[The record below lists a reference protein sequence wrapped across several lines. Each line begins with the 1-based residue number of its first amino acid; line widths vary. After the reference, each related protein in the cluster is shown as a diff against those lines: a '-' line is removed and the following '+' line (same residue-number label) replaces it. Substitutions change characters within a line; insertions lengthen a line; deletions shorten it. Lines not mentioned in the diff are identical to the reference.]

1 MDENILQCP
10 FLGGVKPHPDVARQR
25 GDGEP
30 LCGEAEGRANRVPL
44 GQSRRTQRIFRTH
57 AMSWH
62 PADWPEASPWMK
74 LFYNARNWVG

>member
-10 FLGGVKPHPDVARQR
+10 FLGGVKPHPDVAQQR

-30 LCGEAEGRANRVPL
+30 PGGEAEGCANRVPL
-44 GQSRRTQRIFRTH
+44 GQIRTQRIFRTV

-62 PADWPEASPWMK
+62 PSDWPEDSPWMK
-74 LFYNARNWVG
+74 LFYNARTWVG